1 VMFTSL
7 TLDSATSLNPVMSL
21 TGHPSIAVPN
31 GFASG
36 DVPTGVMFSGHLY
49 QEGALL
55 SLAAAYERAVG
66 PRPHPPLFVAGR

>member
-1 VMFTSL
+1 
-7 TLDSATSLNPVMSL
+7 
-21 TGHPSIAVPN
+21 VPN

-55 SLAAAYERAVG
+55 ALAAAYERAVG
-66 PRPHPPLFVAGR
+66 PRRHPPLFDVGRSSLE